1 MDGLQLAEEIR
12 KLREYQDLPLILLSS
27 SPIPLT
33 SYLLPR
39 INFLAILQKPIKP
52 SQLYQI
58 LLGIFQ
64 KKTIKL
70 TKKNPNDKTIEIP
83 KLAEELPLQILLAEY
98 NRVNQKIAINILKKL
113 GYLADIAANGL
124 EVLDALK
131 LRKYDIIL
139 MDMQMPEMDGLAATM
154 KINEQFL
161 PAEIPYI
168 IAVTANGMESDRKL
182 CFDAGMNDYLSKPIR
197 IQELIEVLGKYQ
209 GRIKDM

>member
-52 SQLYQI
+52 SQIYQI

-64 KKTIKL
+64 KQPIKL
-70 TKKNPNDKTIEIP
+70 TKKIPNDKTLEIP
-83 KLAEELPLQILLAEY
+83 KLAEELPLQILLAED